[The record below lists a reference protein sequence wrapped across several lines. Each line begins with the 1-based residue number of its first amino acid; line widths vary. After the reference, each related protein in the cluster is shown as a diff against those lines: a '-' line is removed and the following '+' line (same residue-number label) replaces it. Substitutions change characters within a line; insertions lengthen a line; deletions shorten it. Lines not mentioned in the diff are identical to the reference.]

1 MAIRNTNTITVRV
14 ELFGTPRLLVG
25 KRELALELPP
35 EFSRRTFVSALA
47 DACPALAGRVIREDF
62 GDLQEGYVLNR
73 NGVAFLSEETISLS
87 AGDSLLIL
95 SNQAGG

>member
-25 KRELALELPP
+25 RWELALQLPP

-47 DACPALAGRVIREDF
+47 GACPALVGRVVREDLD
-62 GDLQEGYVLNR
+62 DLQEGYVLNR
-73 NGVAFLSEETISLS
+73 NGVAFISEDTLSLS